1 MIARPTDCVSR
12 RAGGRFPREEQSSA
26 SSIVPSPTVFHR
38 PFTTQRG
45 QKCPRR
51 AKMPAAGKNARGG
64 QKCPRRAK
72 TPGFSRARFLFR
84 AFLGAILC
92 ALIPCLHPASKW
104 RDFGIKRKRPYS
116 RVVCVDTPP
125 GCRRRRRRRRGS
137 FQSSDWSRLE
147 PGTHRRVMTRRTVRL
162 ESGAP
167 GFESK
172 AKTTIPITSVLI
184 LIRAT
189 NVNHGY

>member
-1 MIARPTDCVSR
+1 MSPGASAGGFREKSNRRRLPSSR
-12 RAGGRFPREEQSSA
+12 RRP
-26 SSIVPSPTVFHR
+26 SSIDRSR
-38 PFTTQRG
+38 LN
-45 QKCPRR
+45 
-51 AKMPAAGKNARGG
+51 AGKNARGG

-189 NVNHGY
+189 NVNHDILTFLSLSIIFYPSLINS